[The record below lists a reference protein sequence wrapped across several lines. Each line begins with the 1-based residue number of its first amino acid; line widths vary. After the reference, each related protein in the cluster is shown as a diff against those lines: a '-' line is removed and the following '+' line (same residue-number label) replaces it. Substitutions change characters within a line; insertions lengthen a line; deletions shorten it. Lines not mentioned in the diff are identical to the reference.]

1 MDPSV
6 AIRPLDKV
14 DIPAVAEL
22 LRVLS
27 EKFIVHEF
35 SESGRQQFLFNNS
48 CVAIERFVSDGFRYH
63 VAATR
68 GEDIVGFVGIRD
80 NRHLYHLFVAE
91 PFQRRA
97 IGRRLWEVARDECRS
112 TGHTGPFTVN
122 SSSHAVPVYERFG
135 FRRTAPVQDH
145 GGVDSVSSDGR
156 TLRLIVPYDFGLY
169 CGQTSSLITV
179 SMLPVDSAVAAMAS
193 YGGYAY
199 RDSALG
205 TYTVVAS
212 SSSQTPVTS
221 HDATLCTG
229 NSGSDAQIKTMSVNG
244 RTGSV
249 LDLLPLTTTIKVGQ
263 PVFLWQK
270 VTYQFKASTT
280 FPGSIALWR
289 KVGGTD
295 QELLAPFDTTA
306 RFNYYTSGSETVA
319 TSVPAATDIRGVQL
333 VLNALSPT
341 ATSGGSKATANIV
354 TSVFFKNVQ
363 SY

>member
-1 MDPSV
+1 MHVRMLRLRGRRGFTLIEVLVSMIILGV
-6 AIRPLDKV
+6 I
-14 DIPAVAEL
+14 AVSLTKL
-22 LRVLS
+22 LQSQSRFYDDQTHREQARGIARNAMNVLLS
-27 EKFIVHEF
+27 EM
-35 SESGRQQFLFNNS
+35 RM
-48 CVAIERFVSDGFRYH
+48 
-63 VAATR
+63 
-68 GEDIVGFVGIRD
+68 
-80 NRHLYHLFVAE
+80 
-91 PFQRRA
+91 
-97 IGRRLWEVARDECRS
+97 
-112 TGHTGPFTVN
+112 
-122 SSSHAVPVYERFG
+122 
-135 FRRTAPVQDH
+135 VQDH